1 MERESEGERERDR
14 ERERERER
22 ERMSL
27 LSKSVVVLQT
37 FSLVAA
43 IYFLPKSFF
52 LADQLFSHFLRQKM
66 NKIWNLIVITAPS
79 FWNRIF

>member
-1 MERESEGERERDR
+1 VRERERDGER
-14 ERERERER
+14 EREREGER

-43 IYFLPKSFF
+43 IYFPPKSFF
-52 LADQLFSHFLRQKM
+52 LAHQLFSHFLRQKM
-66 NKIWNLIVITAPS
+66 NKISNLIVITAPS